1 LTQANTHH
9 PGLTKIPSAVEEA
22 NQLRGVDYTQPF
34 FAACQGTLQQEK
46 IDAKAYTHADRE
58 VTWKRFVPG
67 TLDRDCDLHNLLA
80 SEELFHWMKSE
91 GQHQARLWII
101 EGLHKKAFNS
111 EWALSSRAVT
121 YYGFQAVIAL
131 LISLFLSFYLYMSL
145 NLSNLRGDAVKL
157 SRWCV
162 YAICMVLKRMRASC
176 AHKCMRSLTQLTH
189 AHTYTHT
196 HTHIRSHTHSLVFS
210 GPCIHMH
217 KSTDTYVFVQC
228 TCICTYS

>member
-1 LTQANTHH
+1 MQTNTPH

-22 NQLRGVDYTQPF
+22 DQLPGVDYTQPF

-46 IDAKAYTHADRE
+46 IDAKAYTHADRD
-58 VTWKRFVPG
+58 VTTQRFVPG
-67 TLDRDCDLHNLLA
+67 ALDRGGCNLHNLLA

-91 GQHQARLWII
+91 GQLQAWLWIM

-145 NLSNLRGDAVKL
+145 NLSNLRGDSVKL

-162 YAICMVLKRMRASC
+162 LR
-176 AHKCMRSLTQLTH
+176 
-189 AHTYTHT
+189 
-196 HTHIRSHTHSLVFS
+196 
-210 GPCIHMH
+210 
-217 KSTDTYVFVQC
+217 
-228 TCICTYS
+228 